1 MNDYEVLMNT
11 ASQCGLKIISDDFCA
26 KLLAWLM
33 YCGDTEAVTYN
44 VKLRTDIKEA
54 QKRLNCFG
62 GEVPNQELAKKV
74 RRYAADFG
82 GCHNRKEPLWI
93 EEIKAKYGL

>member
-1 MNDYEVLMNT
+1 MNCKHCSTNLPEGIYFCP
-11 ASQCGLKIISDDFCA
+11 SCGHLSV
-26 KLLAWLM
+26 
-33 YCGDTEAVTYN
+33 EAEF
-44 VKLRTDIKEA
+44 K
-54 QKRLNCFG
+54 
-62 GEVPNQELAKKV
+62 NQELAKKV